1 MQNVTSQIWT
11 INFNNRLTMHSID
24 RSQLFNGARSK
35 FRHKRL
41 QNIKV
46 AKFGKNWRHYSR
58 VVLQR
63 LFHLFTGTM
72 DSSQSSSIYKL
83 ERENFRE
90 NVSRA
95 EKRLEEIKMM
105 YRNYKE
111 NLETLEDD
119 AMSALNDTAR
129 WIERARR
136 LHVEAAEA
144 KQREFRLRF
153 VILTCQI

>member
-1 MQNVTSQIWT
+1 
-11 INFNNRLTMHSID
+11 
-24 RSQLFNGARSK
+24 
-35 FRHKRL
+35 
-41 QNIKV
+41 
-46 AKFGKNWRHYSR
+46 
-58 VVLQR
+58 
-63 LFHLFTGTM
+63 M
-72 DSSQSSSIYKL
+72 DSCQSSSFYKL
-83 ERENFRE
+83 ERETCRE

-95 EKRLEEIKMM
+95 EKKLEEIKMM

-119 AMSALNDTAR
+119 ARSALNDTAR

-153 VILTCQI
+153 VLLTCQM